1 MQAGERP
8 RLRPGL
14 KFVRHENDAGVS
26 WVVKDPA
33 TRKYFRF
40 GQVEAWLMQQMD
52 GTRSLQDI
60 CDALLHEVGLS
71 ASPTALDVLVRRLKE
86 LGLAER
92 SVTERSAMLVEHL
105 RTGRRIRRE
114 TDNTFLRMRFS
125 FGDPD
130 ALLSRM
136 VRRMGFFW
144 TRGFV
149 VASIAIFAAYVVIVA
164 AWWGPFSSFMVQL
177 YNPASLGLP
186 VIILSY
192 GVFTAV
198 SVVHEFGHGLTCK
211 RFGGDVHELGAMLLY
226 FTPSFYCNISDAWM
240 FEKRSHR
247 LWVTFAGGWIEL
259 WVAAVAAI
267 VWLLTEPGTAVNVLA
282 ALTSATAGALA
293 LLLNYNPLIPLDGY
307 YALVDWLEMPNLRGR
322 SFRYV
327 GALAKRHVLRLDV
340 AVPEVTPRERRVF
353 ILYGVTAVVYSA
365 SLIGL
370 IGLFVARL
378 LVVRLGLWGA
388 AIVFVLLFSMT
399 RRPRAGLAALVRRL
413 ATETLPRGPR
423 RQRAALAAGAAA
435 VVLALAA
442 AATPW
447 TVRTPAT
454 VLVEP
459 AARLWLRPA
468 LDARLVEVRAAEGGT
483 VLPGDTVAI
492 LVDPDLELERVE
504 AAAAVDGAAR
514 RASAARALGDAAV
527 VRAAEL
533 EGDAARAQLSL
544 LDAQRSGLVL
554 VAPVRGV
561 VATPLLDE
569 RVGDVIRAGEDLV
582 EIWEDGPLR
591 ARLVVPA
598 SRGGEIRPGTAM
610 RVRFPAHPGATW
622 HAVVASIEPAAG
634 GAVLHA
640 IAELPE
646 SPDFPLY
653 AGMVGRGKV
662 DITRTTVAGA
672 AARTFYRL
680 KRLDLL
686 L

>member
-514 RASAARALGDAAV
+514 RASAARAGGDAAA